1 MIETVAP
8 LGFILL
14 CIALAAILTWVL
26 YRKNNFEPKWK
37 KYTLYGLRFSGLFLV
52 FLLLLSP
59 FFKLKSN
66 RTEAPFLLVGLDQS
80 TSITEND
87 KKIIAQQKDQ
97 LKQLEDKYQVKF
109 CKIADRTTVFED
121 TGLNKSKT
129 NLGSF
134 FDFANEAFEGRNI
147 GAMVLLSDG
156 INNQGANPLF
166 KKLNKQSPVYA
177 VGFGDTTQY
186 PDIQVL
192 SVLGNETVFFDN
204 EFSIQTSLKARAIGN
219 KTITAVLLE
228 DGKPIQNRQ
237 WNPASENAFTE
248 LEFVVKAAK
257 TGTHRY
263 TVQVQAELKEK
274 NLANNARSVVV
285 NVTDTRRK
293 IVLIYDAPNPDI
305 AAINRALEKVTHYS
319 LAVKPASA
327 DIEVSATD
335 IFILHNIPS
344 SPAHVALLNKIGTAK
359 KPVVFITGTRTQWG
373 LLNQWNKTFS
383 FNVSDE
389 SLVESQAV
397 WNSNFSE
404 FSLSQEMVSS
414 ISKLP
419 PLKLKYG
426 NFQGLASLKIL
437 FSQKLGA
444 VATPFPLIGF
454 SQKEKVRYGWIFGE
468 GLWRWRMKDYQLN
481 GSSEFTDELVQ
492 RMVQYITT
500 EEIRQALKIYTEKPD
515 YEYGDKIVIVGEKF
529 DNDGELNNTE
539 ACNVTI
545 VSENGTR
552 LNLAMGKHGRSYRL
566 DAGTLPSGNY
576 EVTAITSGETKQTAR
591 TRFSVG
597 AYSSE
602 LSETTANH
610 NLLRVL
616 SANSGG
622 RFYDKNEF
630 EKLIT
635 ELKNKEV
642 SATIYTEQKIT
653 DMIDI
658 KWFFA
663 LIVLLFTLEW
673 FIRRREGAY

>member
-8 LGFILL
+8 FGFIAL

-26 YRKNNFEPKWK
+26 YRKNNFEPKSK
-37 KYTLYGLRFSGLFLV
+37 QYALYSLRFLGLFFV

-59 FFKLKSN
+59 FFKLKLN
-66 RTEAPFLLVGLDQS
+66 KTEAPFLLVGLDQS
-80 TSITEND
+80 SSITESD
-87 KKIIAQQKDQ
+87 KKLIQQQKDR

-109 CKIADRTTVFED
+109 CKIADRTMVFED
-121 TGLNKSKT
+121 TGLNAGKT

-134 FDFANEAFEGRNI
+134 FDFANEVYEGKNI

-156 INNQGANPLF
+156 INNLGANPLF
-166 KKLNKQSPVYA
+166 KKLNKQSPVYS
-177 VGFGDTTQY
+177 VGFGDTIQY

-192 SVLGNETVFFDN
+192 SVFGNETVFYDN
-204 EFSIQTSLKARAIGN
+204 EFSIQASLKARTIGN
-219 KTITAVLLE
+219 KTVTVALLE
-228 DGKPIQNRQ
+228 DGKPIQNKP
-237 WNPASENAFTE
+237 WSPASENSFTE

-257 TGTHRY
+257 PGTHRY
-263 TVQVQAELKEK
+263 TVQVQSEVKEK

-293 IVLIYDAPNPDI
+293 IVLMYDAPNPDI
-305 AAINRALEKVTHYS
+305 AAVSRALEKVTHYNLS
-319 LAVKPASA
+319 VKPANA
-327 DIEVSATD
+327 DIDINATD
-335 IFILHNIPS
+335 IFILHNVPS
-344 SPAHVALLNKIGTAK
+344 NAGHLTLLNKIETAG
-359 KPVVFITGTRTQWG
+359 KPIVFITGTRTQWS
-373 LLNQWNKTFS
+373 LLNQWNKTFA

-389 SLVESQAV
+389 SQVEAQAV
-397 WNSNFSE
+397 WNPNFSE
-404 FSLSQEMVSS
+404 FSMSQEMVLA
-414 ISKLP
+414 IAKLP
-419 PLKLKYG
+419 PLKLRYG
-426 NFQGLASLKIL
+426 NFQGLASLKTL

-454 SQKEKVRYGWIFGE
+454 SQKEKVRYGWVFGE
-468 GLWRWRMKDYQLN
+468 GLWRWRMKDCQLN
-481 GSSEFTDELVQ
+481 GSAEFTDELVQ
-492 RMVQYITT
+492 RMIQYVTT
-500 EEIRQALKIYTEKPD
+500 EEIKQILKIYTEKPD

-539 ACNVTI
+539 ACNVAI

-566 DAGTLPSGNY
+566 DAGALPAGNY
-576 EVTAITSGETKQTAR
+576 EVMASTSGAVKQTAK

-610 NLLRVL
+610 NLLRTL

-630 EKLIT
+630 EKLLT

-642 SATIYTEQKIT
+642 SSTIYTEQKIT

-663 LIVLLFTLEW
+663 LIILLFALEW